1 MLSTSEEVKSQVHT
15 SAEHKSSGRISS
27 IDVFRGLTIFAMI
40 FVNDL
45 AGVRDIP
52 AWMKH
57 VPADQDGMT
66 FVDVVFPAFLFIVGM
81 AIPFAIAKRFKS
93 GYSQSSDCKTYSG
106 THRRITSPG
115 CTDG

>member
-1 MLSTSEEVKSQVHT
+1 MLNTEEETKSSPVI
-15 SAEHKSSGRISS
+15 SKDLKSSGRINS

-52 AWMKH
+52 AWLKH
-57 VPADQDGMT
+57 VPPDQDGMT

-81 AIPFAIAKRFKS
+81 AIPFSFNKRLKE
-93 GYSQSSDCKTYSG
+93 GYSQPSADQTCTHTYC
-106 THRRITSPG
+106 
-115 CTDG
+115 CTDYPRSTDG